1 LLKEPGTDGF
11 IKCGASFKR
20 DACWFCNLI
29 VAGRIAMRSFNEWG
43 WSGKKIPVGLIIMW
57 LSLMLYAIALP
68 RICEQK
74 LFCFWPL
81 SESWPIAA
89 AFLGAMLINAAFVI
103 TLSIHKYKA
112 SSPESWLCRL
122 VAFFFPP
129 IVVTDEMIISSKE
142 CRLII
147 IFTVLSIFS
156 PVIFEIVSSGKFQ
169 LFSFPI
175 VKQSPPVVRYSALFY
190 LAAWWN
196 LALHLPLAL
205 LALGLHLKVNKLLIS
220 KEGKISSYTFYL
232 AGLSAFLLL
241 LGLFMIFMQH

>member
-1 LLKEPGTDGF
+1 
-11 IKCGASFKR
+11 
-20 DACWFCNLI
+20 
-29 VAGRIAMRSFNEWG
+29 MRTFSEWG
-43 WSGKKIPVGLIIMW
+43 WAGKKIPIGLIIMW
-57 LSLMLYAIALP
+57 LSLTLYAIALP

-74 LFCFWPL
+74 LFCFWPP
-81 SESWPIAA
+81 SDSWPIAA

-103 TLSIHKYKA
+103 PLSIRKYTA
-112 SSPESWLCRL
+112 PDPELWVCRL
-122 VAFFFPP
+122 VEFFFPP
-129 IVVTDEMIISSKE
+129 IALNDEVIISSKE

-147 IFTVLSIFS
+147 VLTVLSVFS

-175 VKQSPPVVRYSALFY
+175 VKQSSPVVRYSALFY

-205 LALGLHLKVNKLLIS
+205 VALGLHLKVNKLLIS

-232 AGLSAFLLL
+232 ASLSIFLLL
-241 LGLFMIFMQH
+241 LGLFMIFIQH